1 MSIRETSLI
10 KNKITRS
17 FILIEQS
24 LSTLHLFIQMKLL
37 VILFLNI
44 IYIQVKRKKK
54 KKNIENYQSVLQ
66 VEFNIISNHQLVDIR
81 TVFRIMEKYFINN
94 VSTFNE
100 SICFF

>member
-1 MSIRETSLI
+1 MSIRATSLI

-44 IYIQVKRKKK
+44 IYIQVKRKK

-100 SICFF
+100 SICFLQ